1 MAIPTH
7 LRLEFVTPERAL
19 AQNEVDEVVIPGET
33 GDLGVLPGHA
43 PLLTALRPGEMWY
56 RKGSEKV
63 YAFVAG
69 GFAEIVG
76 DRVSI
81 LAQVAEHAE
90 EIDLERAEAC
100 QAAGRRSAGA
110 ADERHRPRARTG
122 RAGAGDCPPRHR
134 APPASTRLT
143 PDDAHLLLSRVRSRL
158 APGEQ

>member
-1 MAIPTH
+1 MSIPAH

-56 RKGSEKV
+56 RKGSEKFF
-63 YAFVAG
+63 AFIAG

-81 LAQVAEHAE
+81 LAQVAEKAE
-90 EIDLERAEAC
+90 EINLERAEAAKRRAEDLLAQPTSDTDLE
-100 QAAGRRSAGA
+100 QARLGLAKAIARLEIARRQ
-110 ADERHRPRARTG
+110 RPRG
-122 RAGAGDCPPRHR
+122 
-134 APPASTRLT
+134 
-143 PDDAHLLLSRVRSRL
+143 
-158 APGEQ
+158 